1 MLLAVVVAL
10 LLLLTAVDTPSR
22 LKKLKVQSVGAQI
35 GFLPNQ
41 LLVEAGVPTSLCTKI
56 LLRVRNEKLLQ
67 VTFMMFFLINVHL
80 HCKNDTP

>member
-35 GFLPNQ
+35 GFLPNP
-41 LLVEAGVPTSLCTKI
+41 LLGEAGVPTSLCI
-56 LLRVRNEKLLQ
+56 EALLNVRNEKLLW
-67 VTFMMFFLINVHL
+67 VTFIMFFLIFVH
-80 HCKNDTP
+80 